1 MNDNRLI
8 KMQKMAE
15 RFHKSGTISN
25 ITMREINALVKE
37 DKNISHSSSNV
48 MTGERIK
55 KIRECY
61 NISQGALAT
70 AINMSSN
77 SVQKWERDETHPTGA
92 ALKLLMIIEKKG
104 LEILM

>member
-15 RFHKSGTISN
+15 RFHKSGTVSN
-25 ITMREINALVKE
+25 ITMREINSLVKE
-37 DKNISHSSSNV
+37 NKDYSSPDV
-48 MTGERIK
+48 MTGDRIK
-55 KIRECY
+55 KIRKHY
-61 NISQGALAT
+61 NISQGALAI
-70 AINMSSN
+70 AINMSAN

-104 LEILM
+104 IEVLM